1 MLQPL
6 DPTGIDTIIFDLGNV
21 IIDIDYDVM
30 IAAFRQI
37 AARDFSHLI
46 SYTQQDDL
54 FSRYE
59 RGDISSAEFRAALR
73 PYLRDG
79 VTDQDIDRAWN
90 AILYHYPPDKLRRLT
105 ALRGGYKLYA
115 LSNINEIHLTDI
127 DRYVSANL
135 GAADMRSYFH
145 HAYYSH
151 ELRMRKPEA
160 GIYQA
165 VIDHAGIIPAQALFI
180 DDKKE
185 NTDAAAAWG
194 LRVHH
199 LTDRDSLLPLLSRF

>member
-1 MLQPL
+1 MEPL

-21 IIDIDYDVM
+21 IIDIDYDRM
-30 IAAFRQI
+30 IAAFRRI
-37 AARDFSHLI
+37 AAQDFSHLI

-59 RGDISSAEFRAALR
+59 RGDITSAEFRAALR
-73 PYLRDG
+73 PYLREG
-79 VTDQDIDRAWN
+79 VTDAEVDTAWN
-90 AILYHYPPDKLRRLT
+90 AILYHYPPDKLRRLD
-105 ALRGGYKLYA
+105 ALRAKYKLYA

-127 DRYVSANL
+127 DRYIMENF

-151 ELRMRKPEA
+151 ELRMRKPESR
-160 GIYQA
+160 IYQA
-165 VIDHAGIIPAQALFI
+165 LIDHAGIDPGTALFI

-185 NTDAAAAWG
+185 NTAAAAALG

>member
-30 IAAFRQI
+30 IAAFRRI
-37 AARDFSHLI
+37 TARDFSHLI

-54 FSRYE
+54 FSMYE
-59 RGDISSAEFRAALR
+59 RGDISSVEFRAALR
-73 PYLRDG
+73 PYLREG
-79 VTDQDIDRAWN
+79 VTDAEIDAAWN
-90 AILYHYPPDKLRRLT
+90 AILCHYPADKLDRLT
-105 ALRGGYKLYA
+105 ALRVKYKLYA

-127 DRYVSANL
+127 DRYIKEKFN
-135 GAADMRSYFH
+135 AADMRSYFH

-160 GIYQA
+160 RIYQA
-165 VIDHAGIIPAQALFI
+165 VLDHACLTPHTTLFI

-185 NTDAAAAWG
+185 NTDAAAALG
-194 LRVHH
+194 MRVHH
-199 LTDRDSLLPLLSRF
+199 LTDRDSLLRLLSRF